1 MSKISNEKFN
11 KELETKDLEA
21 VEAAERKEDMDEKK
35 EFFDEEKAMESDL
48 ENDQEM
54 DPEDEADNDAK
65 SCEELPAVPE
75 KEAGFFGKIFGGIK
89 RWFAKRWK
97 WLVGIGSVLV
107 IGGIVY
113 IYFQGKKVKVGTVE
127 EVAEAIAE
135 TEGDNKKVLDFAD
148 EAKKLAKE
156 MVKNPENFEVKDI

>member
-1 MSKISNEKFN
+1 MSKMSNEKFN

-21 VEAAERKEDMDEKK
+21 AKTAERKDDMNEKK

-54 DPEDEADNDAK
+54 DSEEKADDSTEGSK
-65 SCEELPAVPE
+65 ELPAVPE
-75 KEAGFFGKIFGGIK
+75 KKGFFGKIFGGIK

-97 WLVGIGSVLV
+97 WLVGIGAVAV
-107 IGGIVY
+107 VGGIVY
-113 IYFQGKKVKVGTVE
+113 VYFQGKKVKVGTVE

-135 TEGDNKKVLDFAD
+135 TEGDNKKVLDFAE
-148 EAKKLAKE
+148 EAKKLAKD
-156 MVKNPENFEVKDI
+156 MVKNPENYEVTNF